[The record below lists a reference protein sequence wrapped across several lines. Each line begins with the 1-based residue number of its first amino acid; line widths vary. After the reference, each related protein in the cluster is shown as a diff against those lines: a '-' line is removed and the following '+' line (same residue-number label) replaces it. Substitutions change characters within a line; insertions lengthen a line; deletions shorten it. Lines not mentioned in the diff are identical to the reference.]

1 MSPRGWA
8 QFAAVSFLW
17 GFVYL
22 LIKIV
27 GEEVSAFPLTFS
39 RALLSVLILVPL
51 AQRRG
56 TLLPLRD
63 RFGALVVLA
72 LLDVAGPFVL
82 VAVGERT
89 VPSSLAGMLVASV
102 PIFVALLALRFD
114 HSERVGGV
122 RLVGLLIGIVGVGLL
137 LGVQAANDGEQLLG
151 AGMILLASLLYASA
165 SLYYRRAFAGAD
177 AIGVTAWVFV
187 ITAAILVV
195 PAIATAPSE
204 VPSLGTLAALLAL
217 GTLCSAV
224 VFVLWYQLIDEVGAG
239 RATVVT
245 YVNPAIAVLL
255 GVLLLDESLT
265 AGAVAGLVL
274 IVGGCYLSTG
284 GRVGRSPALGPTIGA
299 HAP

>member
-8 QFAAVSFLW
+8 QFAAVSLLW

-22 LIKIV
+22 LIKVV
-27 GEEVSAFPLTFS
+27 GEEISAFPLTFS
-39 RALLSVLILVPL
+39 RALLSLVILVPL
-51 AQRRG
+51 AHRRG
-56 TLLPLRD
+56 TFTALRH
-63 RFGALVVLA
+63 RFGALVTLA

-82 VAVGERT
+82 VAVGERS
-89 VPSSLAGMLVASV
+89 VPSSLAGMLVATV

-114 HSERVGGV
+114 HSERVGGL
-122 RLVGLLIGIVGVGLL
+122 RLVGLLVGIVGVGLL

-151 AGMILLASLLYASA
+151 AGMILLASLLYAGA
-165 SLYYRRAFAGAD
+165 SLYYRLAFAGAD

-195 PAIATAPSE
+195 PAIATAPGE
-204 VPSLGTLAALLAL
+204 VPSLGTFAALLAL

-255 GVLLLDESLT
+255 GVLLLGEGLSP
-265 AGAVAGLVL
+265 GAVAGLVL
-274 IVGGCYLSTG
+274 IVGGSYLSTG
-284 GRVGRSPALGPTIGA
+284 GRVGRRDALKTAVGA
-299 HAP
+299 QAR

>member
-1 MSPRGWA
+1 VSPRGWA
-8 QFAAVSFLW
+8 QFAAVSLLW

-27 GEEVSAFPLTFS
+27 AEEVSAFPLTFS

-63 RFGALVVLA
+63 RFGALLILA

-89 VPSSLAGMLVASV
+89 VPSSLAGMLVATV

-114 HSERVGGV
+114 HSERVGGL
-122 RLVGLLIGIVGVGLL
+122 RLAGLGVGIVGVALL
-137 LGVQAANDGEQLLG
+137 LGVQVVSHADQILG
-151 AGMILLASLLYASA
+151 AGMILLASVLYAGGG
-165 SLYYRRAFAGAD
+165 LYYRRAFAGAD

-187 ITAAILVV
+187 ITAAVLVV
-195 PAIATAPSE
+195 PAIASAPTE
-204 VPSLGTLAALLAL
+204 IPSLGTLAALMAL

-239 RATVVT
+239 RAAVVT

-255 GVLLLDESLT
+255 GVVLLGEGLT
-265 AGAVAGLVL
+265 GGAVAGLVL
-274 IVGGCYLSTG
+274 IIGGSYMSTG
-284 GRVGRSPALGPTIGA
+284 GRVGRGHALEPTIGA